1 MCRTIT
7 IQPTYRGNTMNKD
20 TLILEQITDK
30 STKLVKSK
38 IELYANDDGKVYL
51 SLPTVTHELMYNE
64 VITFDSRGFLYCR
77 IDKDSK
83 SKVLFPLS
91 DNQVGKVGDFFDY
104 WTDKRLLE
112 IKQAKWNSFCEY
124 WQIVFKFVEDSIDLA
139 NNSVTYEYYSSHYDD
154 DLNYFDIH
162 LGGNYFGTKEQMG
175 LEYYNPYFELSD
187 KLQSTLIDRYLMDD
201 EGLRWFSGIHV
212 QFKP

>member
-1 MCRTIT
+1 
-7 IQPTYRGNTMNKD
+7 MNKH

-30 STKLVKSK
+30 NTKLVKSK
-38 IELYANDDGKVYL
+38 IELYANDDGKLYL

-64 VITFDSRGFLYCR
+64 VITFDSRHFLYCR

-91 DNQVGKVGDFFDY
+91 DSQVGKVEDFFNY

-112 IKQAKWNSFCEY
+112 LKQAKWNSFCEY
-124 WQIVFKFVEDSIDLA
+124 WQIVFKFVEDNIDLA
-139 NNSVTYEYYSSHYDD
+139 NNNITYEYHSSYHDD
-154 DLNYFDIH
+154 DGGLSYFDIH
-162 LGGNYFGTKEQMG
+162 LGENYFGSKEELG
-175 LEYYNPYFELSD
+175 VGYYEPYFELND
-187 KLQSTLIDRYLMDD
+187 KIQDILIDRYLLED
-201 EGLRWFSGIHV
+201 EGIRWFSGIHV